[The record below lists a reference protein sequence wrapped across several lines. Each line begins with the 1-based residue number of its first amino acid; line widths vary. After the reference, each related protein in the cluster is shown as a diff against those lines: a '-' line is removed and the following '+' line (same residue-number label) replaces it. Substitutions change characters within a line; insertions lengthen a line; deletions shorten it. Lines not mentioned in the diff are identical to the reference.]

1 MRHGDAPVMGVVL
14 HCDRKPVMGKGVN
27 TMTALSFEE
36 LRSEQ
41 VELLPSR
48 ETLAFFN
55 WANVSATNL
64 AIAQNTVTLLSLAAA
79 SANQAVVVT
88 QL

>member
-1 MRHGDAPVMGVVL
+1 MGE
-14 HCDRKPVMGKGVN
+14 GVN

-36 LRSEQ
+36 LRGEQ

-64 AIAQNTVTLLSLAAA
+64 AIAQNTATLLSSATALAGQTVIVAQ
-79 SANQAVVVT
+79 S
-88 QL
+88 

>member
-1 MRHGDAPVMGVVL
+1 
-14 HCDRKPVMGKGVN
+14 
-27 TMTALSFEE
+27 MTALSFEE

-48 ETLAFFN
+48 ETLGVFN

-64 AIAQNTVTLLSLAAA
+64 AIAQNTLTAFSAAV
-79 SANQAVVVT
+79 ANAGQAVTVV
-88 QL
+88 QA

>member
-1 MRHGDAPVMGVVL
+1 MGE
-14 HCDRKPVMGKGVN
+14 GVN
-27 TMTALSFEE
+27 TMTALSFDE
-36 LRSEQ
+36 LRGEQ

-64 AIAQNTVTLLSLAAA
+64 AVAQNTATLLSAANALAG
-79 SANQAVVVT
+79 QTIVVS
-88 QL
+88 QH

>member
-1 MRHGDAPVMGVVL
+1 MGE
-14 HCDRKPVMGKGVN
+14 GVN

-48 ETLAFFN
+48 ETLGVFN
-55 WANVSATNL
+55 WANVAATNVAL
-64 AIAQNTVTLLSLAAA
+64 AQNTATLLSAAVA
-79 SANQAVVVT
+79 GAGQTIVV
-88 QL
+88 QQS

>member
-1 MRHGDAPVMGVVL
+1 
-14 HCDRKPVMGKGVN
+14 
-27 TMTALSFEE
+27 MTAITFEE

-64 AIAQNTVTLLSLAAA
+64 ALAQNTATLLSAAV
-79 SANQAVVVT
+79 ANAGQSVIVA
-88 QL
+88 QS

>member
-1 MRHGDAPVMGVVL
+1 MGE
-14 HCDRKPVMGKGVN
+14 GVN

-36 LRSEQ
+36 LRGEE

-48 ETLAFFN
+48 ETLGVFN

-64 AIAQNTVTLLSLAAA
+64 AIAQNTATLLSAAV
-79 SANQAVVVT
+79 ANAGQSVTVVQA
-88 QL
+88 

>member
-1 MRHGDAPVMGVVL
+1 MGE
-14 HCDRKPVMGKGVN
+14 GVN

-36 LRSEQ
+36 LRGEQ

-64 AIAQNTVTLLSLAAA
+64 AIATNTATLLSAATALAG
-79 SANQAVVVT
+79 QTVVVS
-88 QL
+88 QS

>member
-1 MRHGDAPVMGVVL
+1 
-14 HCDRKPVMGKGVN
+14 
-27 TMTALSFEE
+27 MTFVTREE
-36 LRSEQ
+36 LVSEQ

-64 AIAQNTVTLLSLAAA
+64 AVASNTYTLFSLAAA
-79 SANQAVVVT
+79 EANQAVVVA
-88 QL
+88 QS

>member
-1 MRHGDAPVMGVVL
+1 MGE
-14 HCDRKPVMGKGVN
+14 GVN
-27 TMTALSFEE
+27 TMTLSFEE

-48 ETLAFFN
+48 ETLALFN

-64 AIAQNTVTLLSLAAA
+64 AIAQNTYTLASLAAA

>member
-1 MRHGDAPVMGVVL
+1 MGE
-14 HCDRKPVMGKGVN
+14 GVN

-48 ETLAFFN
+48 ETLGVFN

-64 AIAQNTVTLLSLAAA
+64 AVAQNSATILSAATALAGQTVIVAQS
-79 SANQAVVVT
+79 
-88 QL
+88 